1 MTSESC
7 KVVAIE
13 HLTLDGVYQAP
24 ARQDEDARDGF
35 QYGGWSIAG
44 SDLKM
49 QETIGGYMVGG
60 WSLLAGRTTYED
72 LFEGW
77 SVRQPSSPMTKAL
90 TNVRKFVACH
100 DSNVQLPWENSTL
113 LAGEATEAVAKL
125 KKEHDKTLV
134 VFGSGILVRSLMK
147 HDLVD
152 EFVLMFHPLV
162 LGKGR
167 RFFDQDTPFT
177 KFKLASESMT
187 NTGVVVA
194 KYQLAAD

>member
-1 MTSESC
+1 MIK

-24 ARQDEDARDGF
+24 ARQDEDVRDGF
-35 QYGGWSIAG
+35 QYGGWSIAS
-44 SDLKM
+44 SDPKM
-49 QETIGGYMVGG
+49 QETIGNYIAGG
-60 WSLLAGRTTYED
+60 WSLLAGRVTYED

-90 TNVRKFVACH
+90 TNVQKFVACH
-100 DSNVQLPWENSTL
+100 DSDAQLPWENSTL

-134 VFGSGILVRSLMK
+134 VFGSGMLVRSLMK

-167 RFFDQDTPFT
+167 RFFDEDTPFT

-194 KYQLAAD
+194 IYQLAAG